1 MAVGVGILWTLYVV
15 LSRFGLTTDNIRLL
29 NTVLGVVI
37 IVVIVTNHI
46 RMYLFI
52 RKQRVD
58 VLNAVSS
65 QQTQEVLRR
74 EKKVALSMFIVTIN
88 VFLSTFPVE
97 VLILGGFSD
106 RVFFFL
112 YPWGLTLV
120 MLSSSVN
127 PVIFWWRNKD
137 LRKAVN
143 SLVIHNVFAC

>member
-1 MAVGVGILWTLYVV
+1 MAVGVGLLWTLYVV

-37 IVVIVTNHI
+37 VVVIVTNHI

-58 VLNAVSS
+58 VLNAVSF

-88 VFLSTFPVE
+88 VFLSTFPLQ
-97 VLILGGFSD
+97 VLILGGFSK
-106 RVFFFL
+106 RIFLFL
-112 YPWGLTLV
+112 YPWCLTLV

-143 SLVIHNVFAC
+143 TLVIHNACAC